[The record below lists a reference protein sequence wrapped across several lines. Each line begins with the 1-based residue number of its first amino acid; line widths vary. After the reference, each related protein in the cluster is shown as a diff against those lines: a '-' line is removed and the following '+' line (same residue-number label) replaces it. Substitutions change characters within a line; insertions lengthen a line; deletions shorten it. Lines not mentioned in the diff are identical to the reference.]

1 MVSYSMKE
9 QIEPLISDNLSGN
22 LLEVSPNST
31 TAGLRN
37 VAITTHQLCFSYPD
51 KADVLQDVTLRIHT
65 GDRVGL
71 IGSNG
76 AGKTSLFLS
85 ICGILKPV
93 SGQISLFDSPVIPG
107 EFHPEIGL
115 VFQNPNDQLFSA
127 SVWDDV
133 AFGPQ
138 NMGLSGSEL
147 GDRVRTALDLTGVR
161 ELETRPSHHL
171 SGGQKRMVAIA
182 TVLAMRPQVILYD
195 EPSANLDLRARRR
208 LIRFL
213 QASQETI
220 LISSHDLEL
229 ILEVC
234 DRVILMDEGRIIT
247 TGTPDTVM
255 ADASLMEAHG
265 LEKPHSLL
273 LHRHPQRP

>member
-1 MVSYSMKE
+1 MKE
-9 QIEPLISDNLSGN
+9 QIEPLTSNNLTDNLPGN
-22 LLEVSPNST
+22 LLEVSSNS
-31 TAGLRN
+31 
-37 VAITTHQLCFSYPD
+37 VAITRENVAVAIDELCFSYPD
-51 KADVLQDVTLRIHT
+51 KADVLQNISLRIHQ
-65 GDRVGL
+65 GDRIGL

-85 ICGILKPV
+85 ICGILKPI
-93 SGQISLFDSPVIPG
+93 SGQITLLNSPVIPG
-107 EFHPEIGL
+107 EFRPEIGL

-147 GDRVRTALDLTGVR
+147 SDRVRTALDLTGVR
-161 ELETRPSHHL
+161 DLETRPPHHL

-182 TVLAMRPQVILYD
+182 TVLAMQPQIILYD

-208 LIRFL
+208 LIHFL
-213 QASQETI
+213 QASQETL

-247 TGTPDTVM
+247 TGSPDVVM
-255 ADASLMEAHG
+255 ADAPLMEAHG

-273 LHRHPQRP
+273 HHRPVHHP